1 MRGNTPSMRSAGPA
15 VETRHSPELVSTVC
29 DRIALVQPDSQA
41 SCSPEPQPILP
52 LGLEANCARAAGRL
66 GGPIMADLSRIT
78 LDPDICHG
86 KPCVR
91 HMRWP
96 VEVVLDLV
104 SSGMGLDEIVADH
117 PELERED
124 ILACLHYARLL
135 VSGEPLPRV
144 A

>member
-1 MRGNTPSMRSAGPA
+1 MT
-15 VETRHSPELVSTVC
+15 LL
-29 DRIALVQPDSQA
+29 D
-41 SCSPEPQPILP
+41 
-52 LGLEANCARAAGRL
+52 
-66 GGPIMADLSRIT
+66 RIT
-78 LDPDICHG
+78 LDSEICHG

-104 SSGMGLDEIVADH
+104 SSGMSSDDIVADH

-124 ILACLHYARLL
+124 ITACLQYARLL
-135 VSGEPLPRV
+135 VSGEAARRV